1 MSAAYGTYRSLMTT
15 GRFEDAARLAESE
28 YLKDDADNPFWLTR
42 QAAALCRA
50 GRHEPALGI
59 AQSALALQPANPY
72 GLLAVAE
79 ALQGLKKPEEALLH
93 YEDIADHPRLSAAA
107 RRGILECLLALKQW
121 RRILDLLEQWGLPPE
136 KSRRWRVRALVG
148 LERWDEATSAC
159 RRWLH
164 SQPDHPPALWTL
176 TDLEIRREGL
186 QPVLVRMSKLAKIP
200 GRPPVYREIYASLCR
215 RAGKPELA
223 VAQYAEMARGAADPK
238 ILRKQAFALSAA
250 GQKSEAVPM
259 LEELLKI
266 DPKDYYAHTS
276 YLSACR
282 KTNQLERAAR
292 FYAELV
298 AQYPEEKQ
306 LYGRI
311 RKIED
316 LRQPKNGRD
325 RKK

>member
-1 MSAAYGTYRSLMTT
+1 MSAAYDTYRTLMTS
-15 GRFEDAARLAESE
+15 GRFEDAARLAEAE

-59 AQSALALQPANPY
+59 AQSALALEPANPY
-72 GLLAVAE
+72 ALLAVAE
-79 ALQGLKKPEEALLH
+79 ALQGLKKLEEALLH

-107 RRGILECLLALKQW
+107 RRGILECMLELKQW
-121 RRILDLLEQWGLPPE
+121 RRILELLEQWGLPPE

-148 LERWDEATSAC
+148 LERWDEATAAC
-159 RRWLH
+159 RCWLK

-176 TDLEIRREGL
+176 TDIEIRREGL
-186 QPVLVRMSKLAKIP
+186 QPVLARMGKLAKIP
-200 GRPPVYREIYASLCR
+200 GRPSVYREIYASLCR

-223 VAQYAEMARGAADPK
+223 LAQYAEMARGATDPK

-250 GQKSEAVPM
+250 GQKSEAIPM

-276 YLSACR
+276 YLAACR

-292 FYAELV
+292 FYADLV
-298 AQYPEEKQ
+298 EQYPEEKP
-306 LYGRI
+306 LHGRI
-311 RKIED
+311 RKIEG
-316 LRQPKNGRD
+316 LRRSKKQP
-325 RKK
+325 

>member
-1 MSAAYGTYRSLMTT
+1 MSEAYATYRTLMTS
-15 GRFEDAARLAESE
+15 GRFEDAARLAEAE
-28 YLKDDADNPFWLTR
+28 YLQDDASNPFWLTR
-42 QAAALCRA
+42 QAAALSRA
-50 GRHEPALGI
+50 RRLAPALDV
-59 AQSALALQPANPY
+59 AQRALALQPDNPY
-72 GLLAVAE
+72 ALLAAAE
-79 ALQGLKKPEEALLH
+79 ALQGAKKIEEALLH
-93 YEDIADHPRLSAAA
+93 YEAVADHPRLSAAA

-121 RRILDLLEQWGLPPE
+121 HRILELVERWGLPPE
-136 KSRRWRVRALVG
+136 KSRRWRVQALVG
-148 LERWDEATSAC
+148 LERWEEAASVC
-159 RRWLH
+159 RCWLQ
-164 SQPDHPPALWTL
+164 SQPDHPPALWAL
-176 TDLEIRREGL
+176 TDIEIRREGL
-186 QPVLVRMSKLAKIP
+186 PAVLARMGKLAKIP

-223 VAQYAEMARGAADPK
+223 LAQYAEMTRGATDTK

-250 GQKSEAVPM
+250 GRKSAAVPM

-276 YLSACR
+276 YLGACR

-298 AQYPEEKQ
+298 AQYPEEKS

-311 RKIED
+311 KKIEG
-316 LRQPKNGRD
+316 LRQVENSRD